1 MCLNET
7 FCDSSISDSE
17 INLPDYSIVRRNR
30 NRHGGGVA
38 MYIRNS
44 LTFIRRNDL
53 ETDDIE
59 CIWIEIKCKQKQ
71 PVLICSLYRPPSCSV
86 DFIGKLSEIIDRVSC
101 ECKETIVT
109 VDFNSDVSGDDSSTT
124 SNPVTSCFNLFQM
137 RQLIHDPT
145 RVSEFTNSTIDL
157 VFTSHP
163 ELVSEGG
170 VIPVLISDHYL
181 VYGVHCWK
189 APKKEGVQLSS
200 GVLKI

>member
-71 PVLICSLYRPPSCSV
+71 PVHICSLYRPPSCSV

-124 SNPVTSCFNLFQM
+124 SNHVTSCVNLFQM

-157 VFTSHP
+157 IFTSHP
-163 ELVSEGG
+163 ELVSERG

-181 VYGVHCWK
+181 V
-189 APKKEGVQLSS
+189 
-200 GVLKI
+200 